1 MPLSKRASD
10 AQDTSLP
17 RRNFLRNSLLLAL
30 PAIVTVTPV
39 AAAVMSSPLPAL
51 AMPDAYTPPS
61 RTRGSKVLSVRSYG
75 ALGNGTT
82 DDTNAFQSA
91 INALPSTGGTID
103 VPAGTYMIDA
113 VKAVKLRSNMHLR
126 LASGALLKAKGNS
139 EKWSNVL
146 SLERVSNVE
155 ISGGEIEGERDRH
168 QGTTG
173 QWGHGIVLRGA
184 SHVTVRDI
192 LISKCWGD
200 GICMGCA
207 YPSGSKPSLRCD
219 DIVISNIAST
229 DNRRQGMSIG
239 QANNV
244 KVYDSEFSYTNG
256 LAPGCGI
263 DIEPDV
269 NYPGTAT
276 NVRIEN
282 CSIHHNQGNG
292 IQVYKKCQGTTITK
306 CTIERNSGYGV
317 LTIGAVTG
325 TVTANHV
332 TSNSLQGM
340 GFRSGSSGFTASG
353 NDFYNNGRK
362 FRTKDLPK
370 LSSPMARTGN
380 VLPRHTE
387 INASQSIAIKSNL
400 YYDK

>member
-1 MPLSKRASD
+1 
-10 AQDTSLP
+10 
-17 RRNFLRNSLLLAL
+17 
-30 PAIVTVTPV
+30 
-39 AAAVMSSPLPAL
+39 
-51 AMPDAYTPPS
+51 
-61 RTRGSKVLSVRSYG
+61 
-75 ALGNGTT
+75 
-82 DDTNAFQSA
+82 
-91 INALPSTGGTID
+91 
-103 VPAGTYMIDA
+103 MIDA
-113 VKAVKLRSNMHLR
+113 VRSVKLRSKMHLR
-126 LASGALLKAKGNS
+126 LASGALLKAKGNA

-146 SLERVSNVE
+146 FAERVSDVE
-155 ISGGEIEGERDRH
+155 VSGGEIQGERDRH

-173 QWGHGIVLRGA
+173 QWGHGITLRGA
-184 SHVTVRDI
+184 SRVTIRDI

-207 YPSGSKPSLRCD
+207 YPTASKPSLRCND
-219 DIVISNIAST
+219 VVVSNVACT

-292 IQVYKKCQGTTITK
+292 IQVYKECQGTTITK
-306 CTIERNSGYGV
+306 CTLELNGGYGV
-317 LTIGAVTG
+317 LAIGAITG
-325 TVTANHV
+325 SITANNV
-332 TSNSLQGM
+332 TTNSLQGI
-340 GFRSGSSGFTASG
+340 GIRSGSSGYTVSG
-353 NDFYNNGRK
+353 NYFYNNARR
-362 FRTKDLPK
+362 FRSKDMPRITP
-370 LSSPMARTGN
+370 PMKRTGN
-380 VLPRHTE
+380 VLPKHTE
-387 INASQSIAIKSNL
+387 VSASQSISILSNF